1 MRRKI
6 EKYLSKKQGVDE
18 SNIRYTD
25 DGRFD
30 FMGDLEGVLAAVR
43 GKDGLGKGRKSD
55 RKSSKKSSKKDRKG
69 DNKMPPMAIPMHYL
83 PYGMPHPPPPPGHP
97 MIPHP
102 SMYEMMMPHA
112 ASKENMMPPH
122 MTPHYLA
129 KPMPDTMGAPNGT
142 PGDNNALLAP
152 KPPVEKQAF
161 HFSPWRDASP
171 HDDSTSSPVTNTP
184 GQRSVSQ
191 NVDFASGCISSSR
204 KSIFDSPKPLVGNLG
219 MAMGSPVGGL
229 NIHGMTPLSHLKDTF
244 ATPFSSERFSHFSPE
259 DNFSL
264 NKALFTD
271 EDARR
276 IQKTPNTKTPR
287 EMRISIGG
295 SESSLTRTMSDLRYN
310 RVSISPVSCK
320 GFNRALEE
328 SSTTRHSTSS
338 SVNKGADSKKGAP
351 PSVTPSVTR
360 SIQFAD
366 ERNNDLTSS
375 TSKVQRFMP
384 SITVGDD
391 HAPHDGMDDSDDLRD
406 ISEPSPLDTSLTPL
420 GSHDKSFWGRDLGF
434 SPQQLAS
441 YTPFKSPGVQVV
453 SKKEN
458 TGGVLSTLS
467 VNTLLNSNAKKS
479 KRDASRVDKK
489 IGASDK
495 AKESISLQSPSPK
508 RQKLSEV
515 TGQ

>member
-43 GKDGLGKGRKSD
+43 GKDGLGKGRKGD

-69 DNKMPPMAIPMHYL
+69 ETKMPHMGMPMHYL
-83 PYGMPHPPPPPGHP
+83 PYGMPPPPPPPPGHA

-112 ASKENMMPPH
+112 TSKENMMPPH

-129 KPMPDTMGAPNGT
+129 KPLPDPMVPPTGT
-142 PGDNNALLAP
+142 PGGENALLAP
-152 KPPVEKQAF
+152 KPPSDKQAF
-161 HFSPWRDASP
+161 AFSPWQATSSSQEE
-171 HDDSTSSPVTNTP
+171 STSSPVNNTP
-184 GQRSVSQ
+184 GQRPESR
-191 NVDFASGCISSSR
+191 NVDFASGCLSSSR
-204 KSIFDSPKPLVGNLG
+204 KSIFDSPKPVSGSLG
-219 MAMGSPVGGL
+219 MTMGSPVGGL

-244 ATPFSSERFSHFSPE
+244 ATPFSSEKFSQFSPE
-259 DNFSL
+259 DNFNL

-271 EDARR
+271 EEARR

-295 SESSLTRTMSDLRYN
+295 GENSLTRTMSDLRYN

-328 SSTTRHSTSS
+328 SSMTGISTA
-338 SVNKGADSKKGAP
+338 SVHKSTDPKRIP
-351 PSVTPSVTR
+351 PSSVTR
-360 SIQFAD
+360 SIHFAD
-366 ERNNDLTSS
+366 ERSDDITSS

-384 SITVGDD
+384 SITVGEAHTP
-391 HAPHDGMDDSDDLRD
+391 HAGINDADDLRD

-420 GSHDKSFWGRDLGF
+420 GSHDKSFWGRELGF
-434 SPQQLAS
+434 SPQQLTS
-441 YTPFKSPGVQVV
+441 YTPFKSPGAQM
-453 SKKEN
+453 SIKKEA
-458 TGGVLSTLS
+458 TGGALSTLS
-467 VNTLLNSNAKKS
+467 VNTIHNSSVKKS
-479 KRDASRVDKK
+479 KNDVSDVEKKGNSKIKAS
-489 IGASDK
+489 SC
-495 AKESISLQSPSPK
+495 LQSPSPK
-508 RQKLSEV
+508 RQKV
-515 TGQ
+515 ADVVAGQ